1 MSPRRT
7 LPVLPVLC
15 VPGRGGNEQTC
26 NIQHGRNART
36 PRATNTARPVFCDST
51 LRWRCA
57 VAHTPPKSSAR
68 IPFFTSSSWKIDG
81 ASARTCEHASS
92 RRGRKDARTHARRH
106 ARTSRSCMS
115 GDAAS
120 ALNSSTRAAPI
131 AAVSSVS
138 SNVVWNSEPFAAER
152 DSAEKRCLSHC
163 AKPRHGVRPPQ
174 PSQPAATEPCNR
186 LKRIGGGGGSECC
199 AVCTTSFIQ
208 Y

>member
-1 MSPRRT
+1 M
-7 LPVLPVLC
+7 
-15 VPGRGGNEQTC
+15 
-26 NIQHGRNART
+26 H
-36 PRATNTARPVFCDST
+36 
-51 LRWRCA
+51 
-57 VAHTPPKSSAR
+57 AHTPPKSSAR

-92 RRGRKDARTHARRH
+92 RRGRMDARTHARTH
-106 ARTSRSCMS
+106 ARTSRSWMS

-163 AKPRHGVRPPQ
+163 VKPRRGVQPLQPLQPAVTGTLQPVKTRNVVRCTTRAARTSASGSRRRALHGTTAYCGYARRDVELVACCRPPA
-174 PSQPAATEPCNR
+174 PA
-186 LKRIGGGGGSECC
+186 GSGSRRR
-199 AVCTTSFIQ
+199 TS
-208 Y
+208 